1 MLKPSKA
8 GPGKST
14 DTSGMDEFGY
24 AQTLDRSIGKF
35 ASFAAG
41 VSYISILTG
50 VFQLFYFGFA
60 MAGPAYAWSWPLV
73 FAGQLMVALCF
84 AELAGRYPVAGSV
97 YNWAKRLSSG
107 TFAWLAG
114 WLLLISSIMALGAV
128 ALALQLTLPQI
139 WSGFQLV
146 GDGTGPY
153 DFAVN
158 GVLLASIMIGIST
171 LINAFGV
178 KLMTK
183 INSIGVFVEL
193 VAAVLLILALAWH
206 VVRGPEVFFD
216 TAGYGE
222 GHDLGFFGV
231 FLIGAM
237 ASGYVMYGF
246 DTASSLGEE
255 TKDPKRTAPR
265 AILRAITA
273 SFVLGGLILLGGLLA
288 APDLGDPKLG
298 AADGGLH
305 YIVLSVLG
313 GPFGKAF
320 LVCIVVAVIVC
331 TLAVHAA
338 AIRMMFAM
346 ARDNNLPFSRQLS
359 KVHPGRKTPTV
370 AAIVVGI
377 IAVIPLIVNVAQP
390 AIFTILSS
398 ISIVL
403 IYLSYLLVTVPMLR
417 KRLVREWP
425 LPDDDTEPG
434 FSLGKW
440 GLPVNVLAVLWGGA
454 MTLNL
459 VWPRPEIYNSVP
471 PFEWYL
477 QWGGVLFVGAV
488 IVTGVLMYRLKLRHQ
503 TGVLA
508 EHAAAVAA
516 HPSSGSS
523 QSVTSAATQRVPD
536 PVQARTARP
545 LADIVSECPDALAV
559 NGAMSQKGPG
569 S

>member
-1 MLKPSKA
+1 MEPSK
-8 GPGKST
+8 SI
-14 DTSGMDEFGY
+14 DSSGMDEFGY
-24 AQTLDRSIGKF
+24 TQTLDRSIGKF

-50 VFQLFYFGFA
+50 VFQLFYFGFS
-60 MAGPAYAWSWPLV
+60 MAGPAYAWSWPIV
-73 FAGQLMVALCF
+73 FVGQLMVALCF

-97 YNWAKRLSSG
+97 YNWAKRLASG
-107 TFAWLAG
+107 TSSWLAG
-114 WLLLISSIMALGAV
+114 WLLMLSSIMALGSV
-128 ALALQLTLPQI
+128 ALALQITLPQL
-139 WSGFQLV
+139 WSGFQFV
-146 GDGTGPY
+146 GDGTGPF
-153 DFAVN
+153 DFAMN
-158 GVLLASIMIGIST
+158 GVVLATIMITIST

-178 KLMTK
+178 KLMTR

-193 VAAVLLILALAWH
+193 IAAVLLILALGWH

-216 TAGYGE
+216 TAGFGE

-255 TKDPKRTAPR
+255 TKDPKRTAPK
-265 AILRAITA
+265 AILRAVTA
-273 SFVLGGLILLGGLLA
+273 SFLLGGLILLFGILA
-288 APDLGDPKLG
+288 APDLTDPKVG
-298 AADGGLH
+298 SADGGLQH
-305 YIVLSVLG
+305 IVLSVLG

-320 LVCIVVAVIVC
+320 LVCIVVAVVVC

-359 KVHPGRKTPTV
+359 KVDPVRRTPTV
-370 AAIVVGI
+370 AAIVIGVL
-377 IAVIPLIVNVAQP
+377 AVVPLLINVMQP

-403 IYLSYLLVTVPMLR
+403 IYLSYLLVTVPLLR
-417 KRLVREWP
+417 KRFQRKWP
-425 LPDDDTEPG
+425 IRDAEGSEAG
-434 FSLGKW
+434 FSMGKW
-440 GLPVNVLAVLWGGA
+440 GLPVNILAVLWGGA

-459 VWPRPEIYNSVP
+459 IWPRQEIYNSVP

-477 QWGGVLFVGAV
+477 QWGGVIFVAAVTVGGA
-488 IVTGVLMYRLKLRHQ
+488 LLYRLKIRHQ

-516 HPSSGSS
+516 HPSSGPAGE
-523 QSVTSAATQRVPD
+523 AAQQPAQGAEPSRSPASPDLVDEAVKVP
-536 PVQARTARP
+536 
-545 LADIVSECPDALAV
+545 
-559 NGAMSQKGPG
+559 
-569 S
+569 

>member
-1 MLKPSKA
+1 
-8 GPGKST
+8 
-14 DTSGMDEFGY
+14 MDEFGY

-50 VFQLFYFGFA
+50 VFQLFYFGFS

-97 YNWAKRLSSG
+97 YNWAKRLTSG
-107 TFAWLAG
+107 TWSWLAG
-114 WLLLISSIMALGAV
+114 WLLLISSMVALGAV
-128 ALALQLTLPQI
+128 ALALQLTLPQL
-139 WSGFQLV
+139 WSGFQII
-146 GDGTGPY
+146 GDGTGTY
-153 DFAVN
+153 DFALN

-178 KLMTK
+178 KLMTR

-193 VAAVLLILALAWH
+193 VAAVLLILALGWH

-216 TAGYGE
+216 TAGFGTE
-222 GHDLGFFGV
+222 HPLGFFGV

-265 AILRAITA
+265 AIIRAVTA
-273 SFVLGGLILLGGLLA
+273 SFLLGGLILLFALLA

-298 AADGGLH
+298 AADGGLQ
-305 YIVLSVLG
+305 YLVLSVLG

-320 LVCIVVAVIVC
+320 LVCIVVAVVVC

-346 ARDNNLPFSRQLS
+346 ARDNNLPFSSQLG
-359 KVHPGRKTPTV
+359 KVDPVRKTPTV
-370 AAIVVGI
+370 AAIVVGVL
-377 IAVIPLIVNVAQP
+377 AVIPLLVNVMQP

-403 IYLSYLLVTVPMLR
+403 IYLSYLLVTVPLLR
-417 KRLVREWP
+417 KRFQKKWP
-425 LPDDDTEPG
+425 LADDDTEPG

-440 GLPVNVLAVLWGGA
+440 GLPVNVVAVLWGGG

-459 VWPRPEIYNSVP
+459 IWPRPEIYNSVP

-488 IVTGVLMYRLKLRHQ
+488 AGGGALLYRLKIRHL

-508 EHAAAVAA
+508 AHAAPLPE
-516 HPSSGSS
+516 HPSRGRAQTES
-523 QSVTSAATQRVPD
+523 SAATQLVSVPA
-536 PVQARTARP
+536 QAIAP
-545 LADIVSECPDALAV
+545 QSPEDMVSGIPDALAV
-559 NGAMSQKGPG
+559 HGAKSGTGPG

>member
-1 MLKPSKA
+1 MSEPSKT
-8 GPGKST
+8 GPSKS

-50 VFQLFYFGFA
+50 VFQLFYFGFST
-60 MAGPAYAWSWPLV
+60 AGPAYAWSWPIV
-73 FAGQLMVALCF
+73 FVGQLMVALCF

-97 YNWAKRLSSG
+97 YNWAKRLSTG
-107 TFAWLAG
+107 TWAWLAG
-114 WLLLISSIMALGAV
+114 WLLLLSSIMALGSV
-128 ALALQLTLPQI
+128 ALALQITLPQI
-139 WSGFQLV
+139 WSGFQMV

-158 GVLLASIMIGIST
+158 GVILASIMIAIST

-178 KLMTK
+178 KLMTM
-183 INSIGVFVEL
+183 INSVGVFVEL
-193 VAAVLLILALAWH
+193 VAAVLLIVALLWH
-206 VVRGPEVFFD
+206 AVRGPEVLLD
-216 TAGYGE
+216 TAGFGE
-222 GHDLGFFGV
+222 GHPLGFFGV
-231 FLIGAM
+231 FLIAAM

-255 TKDPKRTAPR
+255 TKDPKRTAPK
-265 AILRAITA
+265 AILRAVTA
-273 SFVLGGLILLGGLLA
+273 SFLLGGLLLLGGILA
-288 APDLGDPKLG
+288 APDLSDPKIG
-298 AADGGLH
+298 AADGGLQ

-320 LVCIVVAVIVC
+320 LACIVVAVVVC

-359 KVHPGRKTPTV
+359 KVHPTRKTPTV
-370 AAIVVGI
+370 AAIVIGVV
-377 IAVIPLIVNVAQP
+377 AVIPLIVNISQP

-417 KRLVREWP
+417 RRFLKKWP
-425 LPDDDTEPG
+425 LKDDGSEAG

-440 GLPVNVLAVLWGGA
+440 GLPINILAVLWGGA

-477 QWGGVLFVGAV
+477 QWGGVIFVAAV
-488 IVTGVLMYRLKLRHQ
+488 VVGGTLLYRLRIRHN

-508 EHAAAVAA
+508 EHAAAPA
-516 HPSSGSS
+516 PSATAEPADPSPSEPGPSGSAL
-523 QSVTSAATQRVPD
+523 SAAR
-536 PVQARTARP
+536 
-545 LADIVSECPDALAV
+545 IS
-559 NGAMSQKGPG
+559 
-569 S
+569 

>member
-1 MLKPSKA
+1 MLEPS
-8 GPGKST
+8 KST
-14 DTSGMDEFGY
+14 DSSGMDEFGY

-50 VFQLFYFGFA
+50 VFQLFYFGFS
-60 MAGPAYAWSWPLV
+60 MAGPAYAWSWPIV
-73 FAGQLMVALCF
+73 FVGQLMVALCF

-97 YNWAKRLSSG
+97 YNWAKRLASG
-107 TFAWLAG
+107 TSAWLAG
-114 WLLLISSIMALGAV
+114 WLLLLSSIMALGSV
-128 ALALQLTLPQI
+128 ALALQITLPQL
-139 WSGFQLV
+139 WSGFQIV
-146 GDGTGPY
+146 GDGTGPF
-153 DFAVN
+153 DFAMN
-158 GVLLASIMIGIST
+158 GVVLATIMITIST

-178 KLMTK
+178 KLMTM

-193 VAAVLLILALAWH
+193 VAAVLLILALGWH
-206 VVRGPEVFFD
+206 VARGPEVFFD
-216 TAGYGE
+216 TAGFGE

-255 TKDPKRTAPR
+255 TKDPKRTAPK
-265 AILRAITA
+265 AILRAVTA
-273 SFVLGGLILLGGLLA
+273 SFLLGGLILLFGILA
-288 APDLGDPKLG
+288 APDLTDPKIG
-298 AADGGLH
+298 AADGGLQH
-305 YIVLSVLG
+305 IVLSVLG

-320 LVCIVVAVIVC
+320 LVCIVVAVVVC

-359 KVHPGRKTPTV
+359 KVDPVRKTPTI
-370 AAIVVGI
+370 AAIVIGVL
-377 IAVIPLIVNVAQP
+377 AVIPLLVNVMQP

-417 KRLVREWP
+417 KRFLKKWP
-425 LPDDDTEPG
+425 LRHEGQDEVG
-434 FSLGKW
+434 FSMGKW
-440 GLPVNVLAVLWGGA
+440 GLPVNILAVLWGGA

-459 VWPRPEIYNSVP
+459 IWPRPEIYNSVP
-471 PFEWYL
+471 PFEWYF
-477 QWGGVLFVGAV
+477 QWGGVLFVAAV
-488 IVTGVLMYRLKLRHQ
+488 TIGGTLLYRLKIRHQ

-516 HPSSGSS
+516 HPSSGEAG
-523 QSVTSAATQRVPD
+523 QPQPQPVRAGGGAEGGLDPMEDDLEPQRV
-536 PVQARTARP
+536 
-545 LADIVSECPDALAV
+545 S
-559 NGAMSQKGPG
+559 
-569 S
+569 

>member
-1 MLKPSKA
+1 MLAPS
-8 GPGKST
+8 KST
-14 DTSGMDEFGY
+14 DSSGMAEFGY

-50 VFQLFYFGFA
+50 VFQLFYFGYA

-114 WLLLISSIMALGAV
+114 WLLLISSIVALGAV

-139 WSGFQLV
+139 WSGFQII
-146 GDGTGPY
+146 GDGTGTY
-153 DFAVN
+153 DYALN
-158 GVLLASIMIGIST
+158 GVLLASIMIAIST

-183 INSIGVFVEL
+183 INSVGVFVEL
-193 VAAVLLILALAWH
+193 AAAVLLILALGWH
-206 VVRGPEVFFD
+206 MLRGPGVLFETTGFG
-216 TAGYGE
+216 TE
-222 GHDLGFFGV
+222 HPLGFFGV
-231 FLIGAM
+231 FIIGAM

-273 SFVLGGLILLGGLLA
+273 SFVLGGLILLTGLLA
-288 APDLGDPKLG
+288 APDLSDPKLG
-298 AADGGLH
+298 SADGGLQ

-320 LVCIVVAVIVC
+320 LVCIVVAVMVC

-346 ARDNNLPFSRQLS
+346 ARDNNLPFSRHLG
-359 KVHPGRKTPTV
+359 KVHPVRKTPTV
-370 AAIVVGI
+370 AAIVIGI
-377 IAVIPLIVNVAQP
+377 IAIIPLVVNVSQP

-403 IYLSYLLVTVPMLR
+403 IYLSYLLVTVPLLR
-417 KRLVREWP
+417 NRLVGKWP
-425 LPDDDTEPG
+425 LRDGAEVG
-434 FSLGKW
+434 FSMGKW
-440 GLPVNVLAVLWGGA
+440 GLPVNILAVLWGGA

-459 VWPRPEIYNSVP
+459 IWPRPEIYNSVP

-477 QWGGVLFVGAV
+477 QWGGVLFVTAV
-488 IVTGVLMYRLKLRHQ
+488 TVAGVLMYRLKLRHR

-508 EHAAAVAA
+508 GHAAVPAPDSAPA
-516 HPSSGSS
+516 D
-523 QSVTSAATQRVPD
+523 AATHVDLQ
-536 PVQARTARP
+536 
-545 LADIVSECPDALAV
+545 DAV
-559 NGAMSQKGPG
+559 G
-569 S
+569 SKRY

>member
-1 MLKPSKA
+1 MSEPSKL
-8 GPGKST
+8 GPSKS
-14 DTSGMDEFGY
+14 DASGMDEFGY

-50 VFQLFYFGFA
+50 VFQLFYFGFST
-60 MAGPAYAWSWPLV
+60 AGPAYAWSWPIV
-73 FAGQLMVALCF
+73 FVGQLMVALCF

-97 YNWAKRLSSG
+97 YNWAKRLSTG
-107 TFAWLAG
+107 TWAWLAG
-114 WLLLISSIMALGAV
+114 WLLLISSIMALGSV
-128 ALALQLTLPQI
+128 ALALQITLPQI

-158 GVLLASIMIGIST
+158 GVILASIMIGIST

-178 KLMTK
+178 KLMTM
-183 INSIGVFVEL
+183 INSVGVFVEL
-193 VAAVLLILALAWH
+193 VAAVLLIAALIWH
-206 VVRGPEVFFD
+206 SVRGPEVLLD
-216 TAGYGE
+216 TAGFGE
-222 GHDLGFFGV
+222 GHPLGFFGV
-231 FLIGAM
+231 FMIAAM

-255 TKDPKRTAPR
+255 TKDPKRTAPK
-265 AILRAITA
+265 AILRAVTA
-273 SFVLGGLILLGGLLA
+273 SFLLGGLLLLGGILA
-288 APDLGDPKLG
+288 APNLSDPKLG
-298 AADGGLH
+298 AADGGLQ

-320 LVCIVVAVIVC
+320 LVCIVVAVVVC

-359 KVHPGRKTPTV
+359 KVHPTRKTPTV
-370 AAIVVGI
+370 AAIVIGVV
-377 IAVIPLIVNVAQP
+377 AVIPLIVNISQP

-417 KRLVREWP
+417 RRFLKKWP
-425 LPDDDTEPG
+425 LKDDGSEPG

-440 GLPVNVLAVLWGGA
+440 GLPVNIMAVLWGGA

-459 VWPRPEIYNSVP
+459 IWPRPEIYNSVP

-477 QWGGVLFVGAV
+477 QWGGVMFVAAV
-488 IVTGVLMYRLKLRHQ
+488 VIGGTLLYRLRIRHR

-508 EHAAAVAA
+508 EHAAAAPSPEPASPKPAA
-516 HPSSGSS
+516 LDAEPASSEPVHVLTQSS
-523 QSVTSAATQRVPD
+523 
-536 PVQARTARP
+536 
-545 LADIVSECPDALAV
+545 
-559 NGAMSQKGPG
+559 
-569 S
+569 

>member
-1 MLKPSKA
+1 MLVPS
-8 GPGKST
+8 KST
-14 DTSGMDEFGY
+14 DSSGMDEFGY

-50 VFQLFYFGFA
+50 VFQLFYFGFS
-60 MAGPAYAWSWPLV
+60 MAGPAYAWSWPIV
-73 FAGQLMVALCF
+73 FVGQLMVALCF

-97 YNWAKRLSSG
+97 YNWAKRLASG
-107 TFAWLAG
+107 TSAWLAG
-114 WLLLISSIMALGAV
+114 WLLLLSSIVALGSV
-128 ALALQLTLPQI
+128 ALALQLTLPQL

-146 GDGTGPY
+146 GDGTGPL
-153 DFAVN
+153 DFAIN
-158 GVLLASIMIGIST
+158 GVLLATIMITIST

-178 KLMTK
+178 KLMTR

-193 VAAVLLILALAWH
+193 AAAVLLILALGWH

-216 TAGYGE
+216 TAGFGE

-255 TKDPKRTAPR
+255 TKDPKRTAPK
-265 AILRAITA
+265 AILRAVTA
-273 SFVLGGLILLGGLLA
+273 SFLLGGLILFFGILA
-288 APDLGDPKLG
+288 APDLSDPKVG
-298 AADGGLH
+298 APDGGLQ
-305 YIVLSVLG
+305 YVVLSVLG

-320 LVCIVVAVIVC
+320 LACIVVAVVVC

-359 KVHPGRKTPTV
+359 KVDPVRKTPAV
-370 AAIVVGI
+370 AAIVIGVMAI
-377 IAVIPLIVNVAQP
+377 IPLVVNVMQP

-417 KRLVREWP
+417 NRFLKKWP
-425 LPDDDTEPG
+425 LRDEGTDKAG
-434 FSLGKW
+434 FSMGKW
-440 GLPVNVLAVLWGGA
+440 GLPVNILAMLWGGA

-459 VWPRPEIYNSVP
+459 IWPRPEIYNSVP

-477 QWGGVLFVGAV
+477 QWGGVIFVATVTAGGA
-488 IVTGVLMYRLKLRHQ
+488 LLYRLKIRHQ

-516 HPSSGSS
+516 HPSPDSAQTAS
-523 QSVTSAATQRVPD
+523 SAATELASD
-536 PVQARTARP
+536 PVHARAARSP
-545 LADIVSECPDALAV
+545 ADIVS
-559 NGAMSQKGPG
+559 
-569 S
+569 